1 MSAVAGLEVA
11 RIARDLADAV
21 ADEALGR
28 VRRSLELERER
39 IDSELA
45 ELRDE
50 VVTLARRAPGE
61 PGSLADEVAR
71 LNGRMASLTE
81 TVAALM
87 LENTS
92 HSRRV
97 EP

>member
-11 RIARDLADAV
+11 RIARDFADAV

-50 VVTLARRAPGE
+50 IVALAHRTPSMGESLSAEVEGLNRRMT
-61 PGSLADEVAR
+61 R
-71 LNGRMASLTE
+71 LTE

-87 LENTS
+87 RENES
-92 HSRRV
+92 HSRKV
-97 EP
+97 TP

>member
-11 RIARDLADAV
+11 RIARDFADAV

-50 VVTLARRAPGE
+50 IVTLASRTPSMGESLSAEVEGLNRRMT
-61 PGSLADEVAR
+61 R
-71 LNGRMASLTE
+71 LTE

-87 LENTS
+87 RENES
-92 HSRRV
+92 HSRKV
-97 EP
+97 TP